1 LTGYCEYVKLSP
13 FNLISK
19 RKLRGGHVIDFKIS
33 EDQLALRQMAHEFAE
48 KELRPRAAEYDKGHD
63 FPEDVM
69 KKGFEAGFLNCNVP
83 VEYGG
88 GGLSDLDTAIIS
100 EELAWGC
107 AGMYTT
113 MMANSLA
120 FIPILLFGSEE
131 QKKRFLVPFSKK
143 MAFASY
149 CLTEREAGSDTSAIK
164 TTARKDGTEYV
175 INGSKCFI
183 TNGGVADLYI
193 VFANS
198 APEKGARGLSAFLV
212 PRATPGLVIGKI
224 EDKLGHRAS
233 NTAELFFEDMRVP
246 AANLLGREGLGFI
259 IAMKT
264 FDKTRAAVGAAGVG
278 LARAALEHAVTYA
291 KTRIQFGKPIATFQA
306 IAFKLGQMA
315 MEIEAARL
323 LVWKAAWLIDEGKPH
338 GLESAMAKCFGSDV
352 AMKTSL
358 EALQIFGGYGYMKD
372 YPMEKLVRD
381 AKLLQIYEGTN
392 EIQRLVISR
401 EVIGPIMKRK

>member
-1 LTGYCEYVKLSP
+1 MISFQLT
-13 FNLISK
+13 
-19 RKLRGGHVIDFKIS
+19 
-33 EDQLALRQMAHEFAE
+33 EDQIALQEMARDFALHEM
-48 KELRPRAAEYDKGHD
+48 RPKAAAYDQGHT

-69 KKGFEAGFLNCNVP
+69 RKAFEVGFLTCTVP
-83 VEYGG
+83 SEHGG
-88 GGLSDLDTAIIS
+88 VGLGDLDTAIVS

-120 FIPILLFGSEE
+120 FTPILLFGTNE
-131 QKKRFLVPFSKK
+131 QKKRFYAPFLKE

-164 TTARKDGTEYV
+164 TTARKDGGDYL

-183 TNGGVADLYI
+183 TNGGVASLYV

-198 APEKGARGLSAFLV
+198 APEKGPRGLSVFVV
-212 PRATPGLVIGKI
+212 PRDTPGITVGKV
-224 EDKLGHRAS
+224 EDKFGHRAS
-233 NTAELFFEDMRVP
+233 NTTELFFEDVRVP

-259 IAMKT
+259 VAMRT

-278 LARAALEHAVTYA
+278 IARAALEYA
-291 KTRIQFGKPIATFQA
+291 IEYSKTRVQFGKPIATFQA
-306 IAFKLGQMA
+306 TAFKLAQMA
-315 MEIEAARL
+315 MDIEAARL
-323 LVWKAAWLIDEGKPH
+323 VVWRAAWLMDQGKPN
-338 GLESAMAKCFGSDV
+338 GKESAMAKCLGSDV
-352 AMKTSL
+352 AMRNAL

-372 YPMEKLVRD
+372 YPVEKLVRD

-401 EVIGPIMKRK
+401 DVVGPIKGR

>member
-1 LTGYCEYVKLSP
+1 
-13 FNLISK
+13 
-19 RKLRGGHVIDFKIS
+19 VIDFELT
-33 EDQLALRQMAHEFAE
+33 EDQIALREMAHDFAANE
-48 KELRPRAAEYDKGHD
+48 MRPKAAAYDQGHT

-69 KKGFEAGFLNCNVP
+69 RKAFEVGFLTCTVP
-83 VEYGG
+83 AEYGG
-88 GGLSDLDTAIIS
+88 VGLGDLDTAIVS

-120 FIPILLFGSEE
+120 FTPILLFGTDE
-131 QKKRFLVPFSKK
+131 QKKKFFAPFLKD

-164 TTARKDGTEYV
+164 TIARKDGSDFV

-183 TNGGVADLYI
+183 TNGGVASLYV

-198 APEKGARGLSAFLV
+198 QPEKGPRGLSVFVV
-212 PRATPGLVIGKI
+212 PRDTPGITVGKV
-224 EDKLGHRAS
+224 EDKFGHRAS
-233 NTAELFFEDMRVP
+233 NTTELFFEDVRVP

-259 IAMKT
+259 VAMRT

-278 LARAALEHAVTYA
+278 IARAALEYAVDYA
-291 KTRIQFGKPIATFQA
+291 KTRVQFGKPIATFQA
-306 IAFKLGQMA
+306 NAFKLAQMA
-315 MEIEAARL
+315 MDVEAARL
-323 LVWKAAWLIDEGKPH
+323 SVWRAAWLMDKGKPN
-338 GLESAMAKCFGSDV
+338 GKESAMAKCLGSDA
-352 AMKTSL
+352 AMRNAL

-372 YPMEKLVRD
+372 YPVEKLVRD

-401 EVIGPIMKRK
+401 DVIGPIRGR

>member
-1 LTGYCEYVKLSP
+1 VIEFELT
-13 FNLISK
+13 
-19 RKLRGGHVIDFKIS
+19 
-33 EDQLALRQMAHEFAE
+33 EDQIALRDMAHDFAANE
-48 KELRPRAAEYDKGHD
+48 MRPKAAAYDQGHA

-69 KKGFEAGFLNCNVP
+69 RKAFEVGFLTCTVP
-83 VEYGG
+83 AEYGG
-88 GGLSDLDTAIIS
+88 VGLGDLDTAIVS

-120 FIPILLFGSEE
+120 FTPILLFGTDE
-131 QKKRFLVPFSKK
+131 QKKRFFAPFIKD

-164 TTARKDGTEYV
+164 TTARKDGSDFV

-183 TNGGVADLYI
+183 TNGGVASLYV

-198 APEKGARGLSAFLV
+198 QPEKGPRGLSVFVV
-212 PRATPGLVIGKI
+212 PRDVPGLSVGKV
-224 EDKLGHRAS
+224 EDKFGHRAS
-233 NTAELFFEDMRVP
+233 NTTELFFEDVRIP

-259 IAMKT
+259 AAMRT
-264 FDKTRAAVGAAGVG
+264 FDKTRAAVGSAGVG
-278 LARAALEHAVTYA
+278 IARAALEHAVEYA
-291 KTRIQFGKPIATFQA
+291 KTRVQFGKPIATFQA
-306 IAFKLGQMA
+306 NAFKLAQMA
-315 MEIEAARL
+315 MDVEAARL
-323 LVWKAAWLIDEGKPH
+323 VVWRAAWLMDKGRPNGK
-338 GLESAMAKCFGSDV
+338 ESAMAKCLGSDV
-352 AMKTSL
+352 AMRNAL

-372 YPMEKLVRD
+372 YPVEKLVRD

-401 EVIGPIMKRK
+401 DVIGPIRSR

>member
-1 LTGYCEYVKLSP
+1 
-13 FNLISK
+13 
-19 RKLRGGHVIDFKIS
+19 VIDFELT
-33 EDQLALRQMAHEFAE
+33 EDQIALQEMAHEFAANE
-48 KELRPRAAEYDKGHD
+48 MRPKAAAYDQGHT

-69 KKGFEAGFLNCNVP
+69 RKAFEVGFLTCTVP
-83 VEYGG
+83 AEYGG
-88 GGLSDLDTAIIS
+88 VGLSDLDTAIVS

-120 FIPILLFGSEE
+120 FTPILLFGTPE
-131 QKKRFLVPFSKK
+131 QKKRIFAPFLKD

-164 TTARKDGTEYV
+164 TSARKDGTDFI

-183 TNGGVADLYI
+183 TNGGVASLYV

-198 APEKGARGLSAFLV
+198 APEKGPRGLSVFAV
-212 PRATPGLVIGKI
+212 PRDAPGLSVGKV
-224 EDKLGHRAS
+224 EDKFGHRAS
-233 NTAELFFEDMRVP
+233 NTTELFFEDVRVP
-246 AANLLGREGLGFI
+246 AANLIGREGLGFI
-259 IAMKT
+259 VAMRT

-278 LARAALEHAVTYA
+278 IGRAALEHAVEYS
-291 KTRIQFGKPIATFQA
+291 KTRIQFGKPIASFQA
-306 IAFKLGQMA
+306 TAFKLAQMA
-315 MEIEAARL
+315 MDLEAARL
-323 LVWKAAWLIDEGKPH
+323 TVWRAAWLMDKGKPN
-338 GLESAMAKCFGSDV
+338 GKESAIAKCLGSDV
-352 AMKTSL
+352 AMRNAL

-372 YPMEKLVRD
+372 YPIEKLVRD

-401 EVIGPIMKRK
+401 DVIGPIKGR

>member
-1 LTGYCEYVKLSP
+1 
-13 FNLISK
+13 
-19 RKLRGGHVIDFKIS
+19 VIDFQLT
-33 EDQLALRQMAHEFAE
+33 EDQIALQEMAHDFAANE
-48 KELRPRAAEYDKGHD
+48 MRPKAAAYDQGHA

-69 KKGFEAGFLNCNVP
+69 RKAFEVGFLTCTVP
-83 VEYGG
+83 AEHGG
-88 GGLSDLDTAIIS
+88 VGLGDLDTAIVS

-120 FIPILLFGSEE
+120 FTPILLFGTAE
-131 QKKRFLVPFSKK
+131 QKKRLFAPFLKD

-164 TTARKDGTEYV
+164 TTARKDGSDYV

-183 TNGGVADLYI
+183 TNGGVAGLYV

-198 APEKGARGLSAFLV
+198 APEKGPRGLSVFAV
-212 PRATPGLVIGKI
+212 PRETPGVSVGKV
-224 EDKLGHRAS
+224 EDKFGHRAS
-233 NTAELFFEDMRVP
+233 NTTELFFEDVRVP
-246 AANLLGREGLGFI
+246 ASNLLGREGLGFI
-259 IAMKT
+259 VAMRT

-278 LARAALEHAVTYA
+278 IARAALEHAIDYS

-306 IAFKLGQMA
+306 TAFKLAQMA
-315 MEIEAARL
+315 MDIEAARL
-323 LVWKAAWLIDEGKPH
+323 VVWRAAWLMDRGKPN
-338 GLESAMAKCFGSDV
+338 GKESAMAKCLGSDV
-352 AMKTSL
+352 AMRNAL

-372 YPMEKLVRD
+372 YPVEKLVRD

-401 EVIGPIMKRK
+401 EVIGPIRSR

>member
-1 LTGYCEYVKLSP
+1 M
-13 FNLISK
+13 
-19 RKLRGGHVIDFKIS
+19 IDFELT
-33 EDQLALRQMAHEFAE
+33 EDQIALQEMAHEFAANE
-48 KELRPRAAEYDKGHD
+48 MRPKAAAYDQGHT

-69 KKGFEAGFLNCNVP
+69 RKAFEVGFLTCTVP
-83 VEYGG
+83 AEYGG
-88 GGLSDLDTAIIS
+88 VGLSDLDTAIVS

-120 FIPILLFGSEE
+120 FTPILLFGTPE
-131 QKKRFLVPFSKK
+131 QKKRIFAPFLKD

-164 TTARKDGTEYV
+164 TSARKDGTDYI

-183 TNGGVADLYI
+183 TNGGVASLYV

-198 APEKGARGLSAFLV
+198 APGKGPRGLSVFAV
-212 PRATPGLVIGKI
+212 PRDTPGLSVGKV
-224 EDKLGHRAS
+224 EDKFGHRAS
-233 NTAELFFEDMRVP
+233 NTTELFFEDVRVP
-246 AANLLGREGLGFI
+246 AANLIGREGLGFI
-259 IAMKT
+259 VAMRT

-278 LARAALEHAVTYA
+278 IGRAALEHAVEYS
-291 KTRIQFGKPIATFQA
+291 KTRIQFGKPIASFQA
-306 IAFKLGQMA
+306 TAFKLAQMA
-315 MEIEAARL
+315 MDLEAARL
-323 LVWKAAWLIDEGKPH
+323 TVWRAAWLMDKGKPN
-338 GLESAMAKCFGSDV
+338 GKESAIAKCLGSDV
-352 AMKTSL
+352 AMRNAL

-372 YPMEKLVRD
+372 YPIEKLVRD

-401 EVIGPIMKRK
+401 DVIGPIKGR

>member
-1 LTGYCEYVKLSP
+1 
-13 FNLISK
+13 
-19 RKLRGGHVIDFKIS
+19 VIDFELT
-33 EDQLALRQMAHEFAE
+33 EDQIALQEMAHEFAANE
-48 KELRPRAAEYDKGHD
+48 MRPKAAAYDQGHT

-69 KKGFEAGFLNCNVP
+69 RKAFEVGFLTCTVP
-83 VEYGG
+83 AEYGG
-88 GGLSDLDTAIIS
+88 VGLSDLDTAIVS

-120 FIPILLFGSEE
+120 FTPILLFGTPE
-131 QKKRFLVPFSKK
+131 QKKRIFAPFLKD

-164 TTARKDGTEYV
+164 TSARKDGTDYI

-183 TNGGVADLYI
+183 TNGGVASLYV

-198 APEKGARGLSAFLV
+198 APEKGPRGLSVFAV
-212 PRATPGLVIGKI
+212 PRDAPGLSVGKV
-224 EDKLGHRAS
+224 EDKFGHRAS
-233 NTAELFFEDMRVP
+233 NTTELFFEDVRVP
-246 AANLLGREGLGFI
+246 AANLIGREGLGFI
-259 IAMKT
+259 VAMRT

-278 LARAALEHAVTYA
+278 IGRAALEHAVEYS
-291 KTRIQFGKPIATFQA
+291 KTRIQFGKPIASFQA
-306 IAFKLGQMA
+306 TAFKLAQMA
-315 MEIEAARL
+315 MDLEAARL
-323 LVWKAAWLIDEGKPH
+323 TVWRAAWLMDKGKPN
-338 GLESAMAKCFGSDV
+338 GKESAIAKCLGSDV
-352 AMKTSL
+352 AMRNAL

-372 YPMEKLVRD
+372 YPIEKLVRD

-401 EVIGPIMKRK
+401 DVIGPIKGR